1 MKQKGKVVLILGVS
15 GAGKSTL
22 QAGLQ
27 TAFGWQPIVSYTTR
41 PPRAG
46 EVDGV
51 HYHFVTQE
59 QFDTLRPDLVESA
72 TVHGNKYG
80 LLGADLWEP
89 INAGKVCTLVIDH
102 QGAKIVRGYLGRA
115 ATPTVLLYVDP
126 HEQYARLLA
135 RGTDSPEVVQWRC
148 AVYGQ
153 EMQACTH
160 LSSAIFASS
169 NLSTLMDRVA
179 QHVATYN
186 PPELL

>member
-1 MKQKGKVVLILGVS
+1 MQKGKVVLILGVS

-22 QAGLQ
+22 QTGLQ
-27 TAFGWQPIVSYTTR
+27 TAFGWQPVVSYTTR
-41 PPRAG
+41 SPRAG

-59 QFDTLRPDLVESA
+59 QFDDLRSDFIESA

-89 INAGKVCTLVIDH
+89 VNAGEIRTLVIDH
-102 QGAKIVRGYLGRA
+102 QGAEIVREYLGRA
-115 ATPTVLLYVDP
+115 ATPTILLYVDQ

-135 RGTDSPEVVQWRC
+135 RGTDSTETIQRRC

-160 LSSAIFASS
+160 LSSAVYASS

-179 QHVATYN
+179 QHVAIYN